1 MKKLNTPYP
10 LIWLCFLVALVF
22 LFNGCGPSKTRN
34 PVPEGFNKAN
44 QINGLPYA
52 RAWGDTPPI
61 NQDEFLQLSPEELEK
76 TYPTIINKKALFLAI
91 SGGGGNGAFGAGLLT
106 GWTQKETRPEF
117 FAVTGISAGALTAPF
132 AFLGPEY
139 DSVLKEIWTRYSTKD
154 LFKQRSFFDYI
165 TNDAFGESVLLR
177 KVIKH
182 HLTTDLIE
190 KIGREYTEKGRRL
203 YIGTTNLDAMRP
215 VIWNIGLIAASHL
228 PDKEELIYDI
238 LLASAS
244 IPGVFPPVYIKVQ
257 AGGQTYDEIH
267 VDGGTSSQ
275 VFAYP
280 PGIQWKKI
288 KNLMNF
294 QENPSLFVIRNAKL
308 THSWK
313 AIDPTIESIASRS
326 IDSLIHNQGLGD
338 IYQIYLSSIYDEM
351 NFNLAYIGKE
361 FNHEPEELFDR
372 AYMEKLF
379 NYGIDQV
386 LNDKAWVQKPPRFKQ
401 PMPISQ

>member
-1 MKKLNTPYP
+1 MKRLNSSIQ
-10 LIWLCFLVALVF
+10 LIGLVLALAFLVQ
-22 LFNGCGPSKTRN
+22 GCGASKTRN
-34 PVPEGFNKAN
+34 PLPEKFIKTN
-44 QINGLPYA
+44 QINGLSNA
-52 RAWGDTPPI
+52 RAWGDIPPI
-61 NQDEFLQLSPEELEK
+61 NQDKFLHSSPKELEK
-76 TYPTIINKKALFLAI
+76 TFPTIINKKALFLAI

-106 GWTQKETRPEF
+106 GWTQKGTRPEF

-132 AFLGPEY
+132 AFLGSEY
-139 DSVLKEIWTRYSTKD
+139 DSALKTIWTSYSTKQ
-154 LFKQRSFFDYI
+154 LFKKRSFFDFI

-190 KIGREYTEKGRRL
+190 KIGQEYTKKGRRL

-215 VIWNIGLIAASHL
+215 VIWDIGLIAASHV
-228 PDKEELIYDI
+228 PGKEELIYDI

-257 AGGQTYDEIH
+257 AEGHTYDEIH

-288 KNLMNF
+288 KTLMNF

-338 IYQIYLSSIYDEM
+338 IYQIYLSSIYNEM

-379 NYGIDQV
+379 NYGINQV
-386 LNDKAWVQKPPRFKQ
+386 LNDKTWVQKPPRFKQ
-401 PMPISQ
+401 PISLSQ